1 MARRRCL
8 QATSELSP
16 YGKRHVL
23 TLCRSRKF
31 ADMHSEGKR
40 VPPQKPGHVLAALAI
55 SADPKL
61 SGAFV
66 NWEEESMGKY
76 RG

>member
-1 MARRRCL
+1 M
-8 QATSELSP
+8 
-16 YGKRHVL
+16 L
-23 TLCRSRKF
+23 TLPRSRKF

-40 VPPQKPGHVLAALAI
+40 VPPQKPGHVLAALAV

-66 NWEEESMGKY
+66 NWEEESMEKY